1 MPERGKAL
9 ASSLMLTN
17 EQKRLREKLGRLMA
31 RRALLPE
38 VERSAINAEIEV
50 AAGQLARLV
59 AIACAPSSG
68 RCRIIPM
75 SGSRRR
81 ARRASPK
88 SCTGRRM

>member
-1 MPERGKAL
+1 
-9 ASSLMLTN
+9 MLTN

-59 AIACAPSSG
+59 AIAC
-68 RCRIIPM
+68 
-75 SGSRRR
+75 R
-81 ARRASPK
+81 AVERPVPDYTDEWIETPREAGEPEIVHWPPDVA
-88 SCTGRRM
+88 